1 MHAVH
6 RQRAQQGGLRVIGGS
21 MFLGF
26 EMMVLEGVRERGC
39 LFLRG
44 FTNSLIIEQH
54 SQKKKGHTSVEFGI
68 VLQDTR
74 DLEQSPEVPT

>member
-26 EMMVLEGVRERGC
+26 EMMVLEGVREGERM
-39 LFLRG
+39 LV
-44 FTNSLIIEQH
+44 SSWIH
-54 SQKKKGHTSVEFGI
+54 EFFDHR
-68 VLQDTR
+68 VAFSK
-74 DLEQSPEVPT
+74 EH